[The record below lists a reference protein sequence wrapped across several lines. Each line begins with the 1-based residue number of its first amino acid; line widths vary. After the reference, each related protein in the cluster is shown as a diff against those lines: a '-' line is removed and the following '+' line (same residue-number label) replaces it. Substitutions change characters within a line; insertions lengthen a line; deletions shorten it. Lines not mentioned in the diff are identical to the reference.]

1 MRGSSS
7 GNLEERWKEGWKVSR
22 RALRK
27 DGRVLEQ
34 GRKGSA
40 IEETGHFMKECL
52 EWWLGR
58 HLGHRVVVQNLWQ
71 VSFLRWFVF
80 ARSLLPFVFAHV

>member
-1 MRGSSS
+1 MIQITREWTMRGSSS
-7 GNLEERWKEGWKVSR
+7 GNLEEGWKEGWKVSR

-40 IEETGHFMKECL
+40 IEETGHFMKECR
-52 EWWLGR
+52 EW
-58 HLGHRVVVQNLWQ
+58 
-71 VSFLRWFVF
+71 
-80 ARSLLPFVFAHV
+80 